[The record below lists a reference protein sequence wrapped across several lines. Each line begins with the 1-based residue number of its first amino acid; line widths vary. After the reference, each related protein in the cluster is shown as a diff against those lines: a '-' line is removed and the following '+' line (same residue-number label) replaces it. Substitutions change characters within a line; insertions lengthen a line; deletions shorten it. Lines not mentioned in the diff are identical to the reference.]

1 MPVPVSVCVH
11 YILNGLLTASGAE
24 PCVMTDEEAITEAAE
39 AMLGNTKLEEVGRC
53 IYG

>member
-1 MPVPVSVCVH
+1 
-11 YILNGLLTASGAE
+11 
-24 PCVMTDEEAITEAAE
+24 MTDEEAITEAVE